1 MPGIR
6 GIWVR
11 IWEIREGMQGMEV
24 GIQGIRVG
32 MQGIR
37 VGIRVYKYLTGV
49 LQGFC

>member
-1 MPGIR
+1 M
-6 GIWVR
+6 R
-11 IWEIREGMQGMEV
+11 IWGIREGMQGMEV

-32 MQGIR
+32 MRGIR